1 MCGENQ
7 TRQLHRFRL
16 IGSPPHVRGKLSPRN
31 NTIASHGITPA
42 CARKT
47 QGQTPSKN
55 GDKDHPRMCGE
66 NPTYQQ
72 PDVHR
77 LGSPPHVRGKPHA
90 GEILP
95 SLTRITPACAGKTYS
110 HGSKET
116 YNRDHPRMCGENL
129 HVLFERRVLSGSP
142 PHVRGKPYSKLHN
155 RNTIGITPACAGKT
169 QARNTILAIPRDHP
183 RMCGENALAILSNSA
198 DCGSPPHVRGKQN

>member
-77 LGSPPHVRGKPHA
+77 LGSPPHVRGKPMIRCLQPQKT
-90 GEILP
+90 G
-95 SLTRITPACAGKTYS
+95 ITPACAGKTF
-110 HGSKET
+110 T
-116 YNRDHPRMCGENL
+116 YCSRDAYCRDHPRMCGENIDFNSSREFL
-129 HVLFERRVLSGSP
+129 
-142 PHVRGKPYSKLHN
+142 
-155 RNTIGITPACAGKT
+155 IWITPACAGKT
-169 QARNTILAIPRDHP
+169 PMSFSAFLRPRDHP
-183 RMCGENALAILSNSA
+183 RMCGENPRVSKVVSGNS
-198 DCGSPPHVRGKQN
+198 GSPPHVRGKRKRETRS

>member
-95 SLTRITPACAGKTYS
+95 SLTRITPACAGKT
-110 HGSKET
+110 HDPLLATPEDW
-116 YNRDHPRMCGENL
+116 DHPRMCGENL
-129 HVLFERRVLSGSP
+129 RLITNILTYLGSP
-142 PHVRGKPYSKLHN
+142 PHVRGKPMIRCLQPQK
-155 RNTIGITPACAGKT
+155 TGITPACAGKT
-169 QARNTILAIPRDHP
+169 VEVNI
-183 RMCGENALAILSNSA
+183 CVE
-198 DCGSPPHVRGKQN
+198 